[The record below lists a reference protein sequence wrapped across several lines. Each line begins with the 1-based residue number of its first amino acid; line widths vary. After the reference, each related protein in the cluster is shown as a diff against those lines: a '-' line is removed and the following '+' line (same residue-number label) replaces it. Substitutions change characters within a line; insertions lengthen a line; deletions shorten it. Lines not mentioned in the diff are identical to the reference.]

1 MAEAIAKK
9 LLCEKFK
16 DSNIE
21 VISAGTAALE
31 GSPASP
37 QAVEVMK
44 KKGIEL
50 LEHRAK
56 RVTPEL
62 IEKADLIL
70 TMTQGHK
77 RQILAAAPWAWGK
90 VFTLKEYILDKLDG
104 VSPDY
109 LEVKAL
115 LEEKEGEFFKK
126 YGRKMEELRK
136 QHRELE
142 MRMRLIEREMMELER
157 EYAEF
162 TRPEREKLHSL
173 SRGANILDISDPF
186 GQSVDEYDIL
196 SLELEEYVRQAIEKF
211 LAEKR
216 DGGNS

>member
-9 LLCEKFK
+9 LLSEEFGE
-16 DSNIE
+16 SNVE

-44 KKGIEL
+44 KKGIDL
-50 LEHRAK
+50 LGHRAK

-62 IEKADLIL
+62 IEKADLVL
-70 TMTQGHK
+70 TMTEGHK
-77 RQILAAAPWAWGK
+77 RQILAMVPSAWGK
-90 VFTLKEYILDKLDG
+90 VFTLKEYVLDKLG
-104 VSPDY
+104 CASPEY
-109 LEVKAL
+109 LEVKAI
-115 LEEKEGEFFKK
+115 LEEKEKEFFKK
-126 YGRKMEELRK
+126 YGREMEELRR
-136 QHRELE
+136 QYRELE
-142 MRMRLIEREMMELER
+142 MRLRTIEREMLELER

-162 TRPEREKLHSL
+162 TRPEREKLYSL

-186 GQSVDEYDIL
+186 GQSIDEYEIL
-196 SLELEEYVRQAIEKF
+196 SLEMEEYIKHALEKF

-216 DGGNS
+216 DTCDT